1 MARLMTCR
9 APLVAVMSRVV
20 LRYDC
25 TILCGRR
32 SRAEQDEAFRGGF
45 SKVEWPDSKHNVEN
59 PAALAN
65 AVDAIPYPINWND
78 LAGIRHFAGFVLGV
92 ASEVEPGVIFR
103 WGGDWDRDRDLNDQT
118 FNDLVHFEIMVE

>member
-1 MARLMTCR
+1 MPRFSRSSMARLMTCR

-65 AVDAIPYPINWND
+65 AVDAS
-78 LAGIRHFAGFVLGV
+78 FVLGV

-103 WGGDWDRDRDLNDQT
+103 WGGDWDHDRDLNDQT